1 MISYSKFV
9 LLDKTLQ
16 FLLSVLTLI
25 LAAPAYS
32 ACSFINGATTQTFYV
47 SAGNTLRLE
56 FATDTGSASG
66 IGEHLHRYTISSQFG
81 TDGNTP
87 ILSCDG
93 SEDLM
98 IGGSALALKDNNYFK
113 TDSPLYSIRHKVNN
127 VYYPNSGMVTDVVVK
142 QGINGELT
150 LNDLFSADLHVSGYV
165 MSFSFTE
172 VNIDDYK
179 AFTIYTSDG
188 LELMHVYVNAYY
200 VYRKAGCT
208 VSSTSRNVDVD
219 MGDMYHKG
227 DSFVGALGNE
237 VSFTFDAYCHNTN
250 VNITFEADTDNNYP
264 SVFTNPRR
272 DGYAENVGVQIKKD
286 NTIVTPGVP
295 FYLETR
301 DISQWT
307 GNKIKYSFSAQL
319 FALAG
324 TKVPGVIDIPV
335 TFTFSYE

>member
-1 MISYSKFV
+1 MYSSYR
-9 LLDKTLQ
+9 Q
-16 FLLSVLTLI
+16 HIAILLSILALI

-47 SAGNTLRLE
+47 SAGNTLPLE
-56 FATDTGSASG
+56 FSTTTSSASG
-66 IGEHLHRYTISSQFG
+66 IGEYLKRSTITSQFG
-81 TDGNTP
+81 TDNNTP

-98 IGGSALALKDNNYFK
+98 IGGSALTLKDNNYFK
-113 TDSPLYSIRHKVNN
+113 TDSPYYSIQHRVNN

-237 VSFTFDAYCHNTN
+237 VSFTIDAYCHNTN
-250 VNITFEADTDNNYP
+250 VNIAFEADTDNNY
-264 SVFTNPRR
+264 
-272 DGYAENVGVQIKKD
+272 QIGRAH
-286 NTIVTPGVP
+286 V
-295 FYLETR
+295 
-301 DISQWT
+301 
-307 GNKIKYSFSAQL
+307 
-319 FALAG
+319 
-324 TKVPGVIDIPV
+324 
-335 TFTFSYE
+335 

>member
-1 MISYSKFV
+1 MYSSCR
-9 LLDKTLQ
+9 Q
-16 FLLSVLTLI
+16 HIAILLSILVLI
-25 LAAPAYS
+25 LAAPVYS

-47 SAGNTLRLE
+47 SAGNIMWLE
-56 FATDTGSASG
+56 YSPDMMSAKG
-66 IGEHLHRYTISSQFG
+66 IGEYLKRSTITSQFG
-81 TDGNTP
+81 TDNNTP

-98 IGGSALALKDNNYFK
+98 IGGSALTLKDNNYFK
-113 TDSPLYSIRHKVNN
+113 TDSPYYSIQHRVNN

-142 QGINGELT
+142 QGINGEIT
-150 LNDLFSADLHVSGYV
+150 LNELFSEDLRVSGY
-165 MSFSFTE
+165 SASSLFTE

-237 VSFTFDAYCHNTN
+237 VSFTIDAYCHNTN
-250 VNITFEADTDNNYP
+250 VNIAFEADTDNNYP
-264 SVFTNPRR
+264 SVFTNPRG

-307 GNKIKYSFSAQL
+307 ANKINYSFSAQL

-324 TKVPGVIDIPV
+324 AKVPGVIDIPV
-335 TFTFSYE
+335 TFIFSYE